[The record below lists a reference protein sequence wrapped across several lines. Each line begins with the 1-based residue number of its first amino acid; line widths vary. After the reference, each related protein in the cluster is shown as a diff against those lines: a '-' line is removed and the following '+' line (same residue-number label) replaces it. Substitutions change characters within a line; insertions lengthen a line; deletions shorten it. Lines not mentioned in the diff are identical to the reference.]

1 MNTGAMCTHD
11 DIPPTANAKP
21 PVASEQQ
28 KKPLAVCKQQNFTV
42 VDTEE
47 PHKLRRKAILQKHPE
62 IKQLFGPDIRLLPC
76 ILAIVTAQLS
86 LALLTVQ
93 WPFWQWL
100 LAAYALGGTLTHWL
114 SLGNHELSHNLCF
127 KSTFANEL
135 LGMVANL
142 AQGIPSSQTF
152 KKYHLE
158 HHYCQGDDAI
168 DMDLPTEW
176 EGRFFTNAALKVLW
190 VILQPAFYAL
200 RPVCMNPKPYTA
212 KEALNFIA
220 VISFDVALCYFVGYK
235 ALLFNLI
242 STLLGMG
249 LHPVAGHFIAEHYT
263 LAGVE
268 TNQETFSYY
277 GPLNYVTFFVGYHN
291 EHHDFPR
298 VSGFKLAQ
306 VKALAPEFYDN
317 LHSYD
322 SWCGVIYDYIMRPD
336 IGPFSRVTR
345 PTKKNE

>member
-1 MNTGAMCTHD
+1 MCRPD
-11 DIPPTANAKP
+11 DIPDATASSKP
-21 PVASEQQ
+21 RVASS
-28 KKPLAVCKQQNFTV
+28 KQQNTTSKRPSNFTV
-42 VDTEE
+42 VDTAE
-47 PHKLRRKAILQKHPE
+47 PHMLRRKAILQKHPE

-76 ILAIVTAQLS
+76 ILAIVAAQLT
-86 LALLTVQ
+86 LAVMTIKL
-93 WPFWQWL
+93 PFWQWL

-114 SLGNHELSHNLCF
+114 SLGNHELCHNLCF
-127 KSTFANEL
+127 KNTFANEV

-158 HHYCQGDDAI
+158 HHYFQGDVAI
-168 DMDLPTEW
+168 DMDLPTQW
-176 EGRFFTNAALKVLW
+176 EGHFFTNAALKMLW

-200 RPVCMNPKPYTA
+200 RPVLMNPKAYTT
-212 KEALNFIA
+212 KEALNLLS
-220 VISFDVALCYFVGYK
+220 VVSFDAALCYFVGPK
-235 ALLFNLI
+235 ALAFNLV
-242 STLLGMG
+242 STVLGMG

-263 LAGVE
+263 LEGLD

-298 VSGFKLAQ
+298 VSGFKLAK

-336 IGPFSRVTR
+336 IGPFSRVVR
-345 PTKKNE
+345 PTKKSE